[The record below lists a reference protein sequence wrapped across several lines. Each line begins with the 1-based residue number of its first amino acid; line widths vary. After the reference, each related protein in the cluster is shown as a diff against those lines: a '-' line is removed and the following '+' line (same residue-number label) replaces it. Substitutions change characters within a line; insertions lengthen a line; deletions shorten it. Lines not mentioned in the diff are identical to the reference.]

1 MDSVM
6 QNGTNQ
12 EVVTVRP
19 GPRRGWVVLV
29 DGTARELSFSTQQLA
44 LEFARAY
51 ARLCR
56 AGTVQVVSGKG
67 IIEHEER
74 VATAATR
81 VRAN

>member
-1 MDSVM
+1 M
-6 QNGTNQ
+6 NQ

-19 GPRRGWVVLV
+19 SPRRGWVVLL

-56 AGTVQVVSGKG
+56 AGTVQVVSGTG

-74 VATAATR
+74 VASAATR
-81 VRAN
+81 ERAA